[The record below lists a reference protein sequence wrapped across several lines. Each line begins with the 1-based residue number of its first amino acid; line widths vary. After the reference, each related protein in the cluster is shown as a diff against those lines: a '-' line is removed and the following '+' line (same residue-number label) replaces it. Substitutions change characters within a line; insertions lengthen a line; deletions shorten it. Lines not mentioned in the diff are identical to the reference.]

1 MKTFEEKYT
10 AWLDGTLTGE
20 PLQSFENEH
29 PSIQPEK
36 TDYLKLKNLLR
47 ENLPG
52 RELENAEFFASQI
65 MEQIKRETAA
75 GRKSSG
81 RRWFGVPRLA
91 WGGIGALGIGFAL
104 FFTSYS
110 TFLTRPGIYLEDLF
124 VLESHRRQG
133 VGRALLVE
141 VQRIAGARG
150 AGRLEWAVLEW
161 NADAIEFYRRIGAEV
176 MPDWRLC
183 RVRLP

>member
-75 GRKSSG
+75 ARKSPG
-81 RRWFGVPRLA
+81 RRWFGLPRLA
-91 WGGIGALGIGFAL
+91 WGGIGALSVGFAL
-104 FFTSYS
+104 FFMMIP
-110 TFLTRPGIYLEDLF
+110 RGDL
-124 VLESHRRQG
+124 SDP
-133 VGRALLVE
+133 RAKYV
-141 VQRIAGARG
+141 
-150 AGRLEWAVLEW
+150 
-161 NADAIEFYRRIGAEV
+161 AEV
-176 MPDWRLC
+176 LKTRTSNPKIKATVENQKEMTIIKLEGLDK
-183 RVRLP
+183 LPPGQDLRR

>member
-36 TDYLKLKNLLR
+36 TEYLKLKNLLR

-75 GRKSSG
+75 ARKSSG
-81 RRWFGVPRLA
+81 RRWFGLPRLA
-91 WGGIGALGIGFAL
+91 WGGIGALGVGFAL
-104 FFTSYS
+104 FFTMIPRGDFSD
-110 TFLTRPGIYLEDLF
+110 P
-124 VLESHRRQG
+124 
-133 VGRALLVE
+133 RAKYV
-141 VQRIAGARG
+141 
-150 AGRLEWAVLEW
+150 
-161 NADAIEFYRRIGAEV
+161 AEV
-176 MPDWRLC
+176 LKTRTSNPKIKATVENQKEMTIIKLEGLDK
-183 RVRLP
+183 LPPGQDLRR

>member
-29 PSIQPEK
+29 PSIKPEK

-75 GRKSSG
+75 DRKSSG

-104 FFTSYS
+104 FFTMIPRGDFSD
-110 TFLTRPGIYLEDLF
+110 P
-124 VLESHRRQG
+124 
-133 VGRALLVE
+133 RAKYV
-141 VQRIAGARG
+141 
-150 AGRLEWAVLEW
+150 
-161 NADAIEFYRRIGAEV
+161 AEV
-176 MPDWRLC
+176 LKTRTSNPKIKATVENQKEMTIIKLEGLDK
-183 RVRLP
+183 LPPGQDLRR

>member
-47 ENLPG
+47 ENLAG

-75 GRKSSG
+75 ARKSSG
-81 RRWFGVPRLA
+81 RRWFGLPRLA
-91 WGGIGALGIGFAL
+91 WGGIGALGVGFAL
-104 FFTSYS
+104 FFTMIPRGDFSD
-110 TFLTRPGIYLEDLF
+110 P
-124 VLESHRRQG
+124 
-133 VGRALLVE
+133 RAKYV
-141 VQRIAGARG
+141 
-150 AGRLEWAVLEW
+150 
-161 NADAIEFYRRIGAEV
+161 AEV
-176 MPDWRLC
+176 LKTRTSNPKIKATVENQKEMTIIKLDGLDK
-183 RVRLP
+183 LPPGQDLRR

>member
-65 MEQIKRETAA
+65 MQQIKRETTAA
-75 GRKSSG
+75 RKSSG
-81 RRWFGVPRLA
+81 RRWFGLPRLA

-104 FFTSYS
+104 FFTMIPRGDFSD
-110 TFLTRPGIYLEDLF
+110 P
-124 VLESHRRQG
+124 
-133 VGRALLVE
+133 RAKYV
-141 VQRIAGARG
+141 
-150 AGRLEWAVLEW
+150 
-161 NADAIEFYRRIGAEV
+161 AEV
-176 MPDWRLC
+176 LKTRTSNPKIKATVENQKEMTIIKLEGLDK
-183 RVRLP
+183 LPPGQDLRR

>member
-65 MEQIKRETAA
+65 MEQIKGETAA
-75 GRKSSG
+75 AGKSSG
-81 RRWFGVPRLA
+81 RRWFGLPRLA
-91 WGGIGALGIGFAL
+91 WGGIGALGVGFAL
-104 FFTSYS
+104 FFTMIPRGDFSD
-110 TFLTRPGIYLEDLF
+110 P
-124 VLESHRRQG
+124 
-133 VGRALLVE
+133 RAKYV
-141 VQRIAGARG
+141 
-150 AGRLEWAVLEW
+150 
-161 NADAIEFYRRIGAEV
+161 AEV
-176 MPDWRLC
+176 LKTRTLNPKIKTTVENQKEMTIIKLEGLDK
-183 RVRLP
+183 LPPGQDLRR

>member
-36 TDYLKLKNLLR
+36 IEYLKLKNLLR
-47 ENLPG
+47 ENLAG

-75 GRKSSG
+75 AGKSSG
-81 RRWFGVPRLA
+81 RRWFGLPRLA
-91 WGGIGALGIGFAL
+91 WGGIGALGVGFAL
-104 FFTSYS
+104 FFTMIPRGD
-110 TFLTRPGIYLEDLF
+110 FLDP
-124 VLESHRRQG
+124 
-133 VGRALLVE
+133 RAKYV
-141 VQRIAGARG
+141 
-150 AGRLEWAVLEW
+150 
-161 NADAIEFYRRIGAEV
+161 AEV
-176 MPDWRLC
+176 LKTRTSNPKIKTTVENQKEMTIIKLEGLDK
-183 RVRLP
+183 LPPGQDLRR

>member
-65 MEQIKRETAA
+65 MEQIKRETTAA
-75 GRKSSG
+75 RKSSG
-81 RRWFGVPRLA
+81 RRWFGLPRLA

-104 FFTSYS
+104 FFTMIPRGDFSD
-110 TFLTRPGIYLEDLF
+110 P
-124 VLESHRRQG
+124 
-133 VGRALLVE
+133 RAKYV
-141 VQRIAGARG
+141 
-150 AGRLEWAVLEW
+150 
-161 NADAIEFYRRIGAEV
+161 AEV
-176 MPDWRLC
+176 LKTRTSNPKIKATVENQKEMTIIKLEGLDK
-183 RVRLP
+183 LPPGQDLRR

>member
-47 ENLPG
+47 ENIPG

-75 GRKSSG
+75 ARKSSG
-81 RRWFGVPRLA
+81 RHWFGLPRLA
-91 WGGIGALGIGFAL
+91 WGGIGALGVGFAL
-104 FFTSYS
+104 FFTMIPRGDFSD
-110 TFLTRPGIYLEDLF
+110 P
-124 VLESHRRQG
+124 
-133 VGRALLVE
+133 RAKYV
-141 VQRIAGARG
+141 
-150 AGRLEWAVLEW
+150 
-161 NADAIEFYRRIGAEV
+161 AEV
-176 MPDWRLC
+176 LKTRTSTPKIKATVENQKEMTIIKLEGLDK
-183 RVRLP
+183 LPPGQDLRR

>member
-10 AWLDGTLTGE
+10 AWLDGALTGE

-75 GRKSSG
+75 AGKSSG
-81 RRWFGVPRLA
+81 RRWFGLPRLA
-91 WGGIGALGIGFAL
+91 WGGIGALGVGFAL
-104 FFTSYS
+104 FFTMIPRGDFSN
-110 TFLTRPGIYLEDLF
+110 P
-124 VLESHRRQG
+124 
-133 VGRALLVE
+133 RAKYV
-141 VQRIAGARG
+141 
-150 AGRLEWAVLEW
+150 
-161 NADAIEFYRRIGAEV
+161 AEV
-176 MPDWRLC
+176 LKTRTSNPKIKATVENQKEMTIIKLEGLDK
-183 RVRLP
+183 LPPGQDLRR

>member
-75 GRKSSG
+75 ARKSSG
-81 RRWFGVPRLA
+81 RRWFGLPRLA

-104 FFTSYS
+104 FFTMIPRGDFSD
-110 TFLTRPGIYLEDLF
+110 P
-124 VLESHRRQG
+124 
-133 VGRALLVE
+133 RAKYV
-141 VQRIAGARG
+141 
-150 AGRLEWAVLEW
+150 
-161 NADAIEFYRRIGAEV
+161 AEV
-176 MPDWRLC
+176 LKTRTSTPKIKATVENQKEMTIIKLEGLDK
-183 RVRLP
+183 LPPGQDLRR

>member
-75 GRKSSG
+75 ARKSSG
-81 RRWFGVPRLA
+81 RRWFGLPRLA
-91 WGGIGALGIGFAL
+91 WGGIGALGVGFAL
-104 FFTSYS
+104 FFTMIPRGDFSD
-110 TFLTRPGIYLEDLF
+110 P
-124 VLESHRRQG
+124 
-133 VGRALLVE
+133 RAKYV
-141 VQRIAGARG
+141 
-150 AGRLEWAVLEW
+150 
-161 NADAIEFYRRIGAEV
+161 AEV
-176 MPDWRLC
+176 LKTRTSNPKIKATVENQKEMTIIKLEGLDK
-183 RVRLP
+183 LPPGQDLRR

>member
-36 TDYLKLKNLLR
+36 TEYLKLKNLLR

-75 GRKSSG
+75 AGKSSG
-81 RRWFGVPRLA
+81 RRWFGLPRLA
-91 WGGIGALGIGFAL
+91 WGGIGALGVGFAL
-104 FFTSYS
+104 FFTMIPRGDFSD
-110 TFLTRPGIYLEDLF
+110 P
-124 VLESHRRQG
+124 
-133 VGRALLVE
+133 RAKYV
-141 VQRIAGARG
+141 
-150 AGRLEWAVLEW
+150 
-161 NADAIEFYRRIGAEV
+161 AEV
-176 MPDWRLC
+176 LKTRTSNPKIKATVENQKEMTIIKLEGLDK
-183 RVRLP
+183 LPPGQDLRR

>member
-47 ENLPG
+47 ENLAG

-75 GRKSSG
+75 AGKSSG
-81 RRWFGVPRLA
+81 RRWFGLPRLA
-91 WGGIGALGIGFAL
+91 WGGIGALGVGFAL
-104 FFTSYS
+104 FFTMIPRGDFSD
-110 TFLTRPGIYLEDLF
+110 P
-124 VLESHRRQG
+124 
-133 VGRALLVE
+133 RAKYV
-141 VQRIAGARG
+141 
-150 AGRLEWAVLEW
+150 
-161 NADAIEFYRRIGAEV
+161 AEV
-176 MPDWRLC
+176 LKTRTSNPKIKATVENQKEMTIIKLEGLDK
-183 RVRLP
+183 LPPGQDLRR

>member
-75 GRKSSG
+75 AGKSSG
-81 RRWFGVPRLA
+81 RRWFGLPRLA
-91 WGGIGALGIGFAL
+91 WGGIGALGVGFAL
-104 FFTSYS
+104 FFTMIPRGDFSD
-110 TFLTRPGIYLEDLF
+110 P
-124 VLESHRRQG
+124 
-133 VGRALLVE
+133 RAKYV
-141 VQRIAGARG
+141 
-150 AGRLEWAVLEW
+150 
-161 NADAIEFYRRIGAEV
+161 AEV
-176 MPDWRLC
+176 LKTRTSNPKIKATVENQKEMTIIKLEGLDK
-183 RVRLP
+183 LPPGQDLRR